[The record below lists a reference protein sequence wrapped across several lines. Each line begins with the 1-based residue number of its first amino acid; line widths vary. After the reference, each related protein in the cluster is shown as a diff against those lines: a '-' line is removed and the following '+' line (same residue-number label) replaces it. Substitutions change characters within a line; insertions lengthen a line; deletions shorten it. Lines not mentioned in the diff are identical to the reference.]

1 MVLQMVS
8 PDKKKKNRE
17 KRKKKSKKYRAEL
30 EKTKEGRAI
39 LNKTKLYTLTQKE
52 KKAASDKKNAA
63 KKKIRSI
70 AQIAAAKKRLNQR
83 KKKAQD
89 IKNNKIAKMKYKP
102 LSKERRKTIHLRIDG
117 PLGVFDDEGNLISG
131 KSPSLENQQK
141 FSTIPKSGQI
151 KLTSDRVP
159 RKCSG
164 IHPHCSICDKCH
176 RNIRTHWIGH

>member
-17 KRKKKSKKYRAEL
+17 KRKKNSKKYRAEL

-83 KKKAQD
+83 KKRPKTL
-89 IKNNKIAKMKYKP
+89 KI
-102 LSKERRKTIHLRIDG
+102 I
-117 PLGVFDDEGNLISG
+117 
-131 KSPSLENQQK
+131 KSPK
-141 FSTIPKSGQI
+141 
-151 KLTSDRVP
+151 
-159 RKCSG
+159 
-164 IHPHCSICDKCH
+164 
-176 RNIRTHWIGH
+176 